1 MSCMLS
7 RAPVGRV
14 VFPMGLLMGALERWV
29 CRAVKPPL
37 LNRTPNYICVAQ
49 YEQIL
54 MKEEEL
60 YDLMS
65 DFHSKFRI
73 TGSRGWRNSELLHSL
88 SAQVEPRH
96 DDSHW
101 RLNRRCQSYRRFFTI
116 LGAIY
121 FLKVFPMG
129 LGWLM
134 GYPEPT
140 DLPLA
145 WFKKSNQ

>member
-1 MSCMLS
+1 MHNKKE
-7 RAPVGRV
+7 G
-14 VFPMGLLMGALERWV
+14 
-29 CRAVKPPL
+29 
-37 LNRTPNYICVAQ
+37 VAQ